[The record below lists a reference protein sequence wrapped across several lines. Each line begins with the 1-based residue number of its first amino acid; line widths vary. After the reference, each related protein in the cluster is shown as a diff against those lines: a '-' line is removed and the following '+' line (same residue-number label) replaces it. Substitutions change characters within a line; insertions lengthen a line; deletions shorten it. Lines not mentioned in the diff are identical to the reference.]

1 MTQIGRDFI
10 DFIRFYPSNPR
21 HPCSIIKKLAFCKK
35 IPIFESEQAD
45 KFIQSFSLSGFIFQ
59 SK

>member
-10 DFIRFYPSNPR
+10 DFIRFYMSNPC
-21 HPCSIIKKLAFCKK
+21 HPCSIIKKLGFYQKNT
-35 IPIFESEQAD
+35 IFEVEQAD